1 MKRNIKIHVYPTGR
15 LGNQLYFAAIAM
27 SLQKSQKILGVN
39 SKIIVHTDQPIVDL
53 RYLLNFE
60 PDKVSK
66 FSLMKRIIGKNSLE
80 GKNFVLRGIYK
91 LSLLKRNLRSSA
103 INSFSD
109 IHNLK
114 LRKRVIISESSH
126 EYDFFKYLKHEI
138 SQTERFNTFNSSYLN
153 KAEIEK
159 LDTAIAIHM
168 RFGDFL
174 DGDIVHQYG
183 NLDEKYYTKALE
195 FFVEKSSF
203 HETQIQLFSDDPLKG
218 KKMLSD
224 LGCERVRTFE
234 AQNLRPAQELIIMS
248 KHSRIILSNSTFS
261 WWAGYF
267 AEDRAT
273 VIAPNPLMKRA
284 ASNLSRSPNWT
295 YVDAWS

>member
-1 MKRNIKIHVYPTGR
+1 MKRKLKIHVYPTGR

-27 SLQKSQKILGVN
+27 SLQKSQKSFGIN

-53 RYLLNFE
+53 RYLLNFK
-60 PDKVSK
+60 PDKVCK
-66 FSLMKRIIGKNSLE
+66 FSLIKRIIGNNNLEDKN
-80 GKNFVLRGIYK
+80 VIVRGMHKIN
-91 LSLLKRNLRSSA
+91 LLQRDLLSSA

-109 IHNLK
+109 IQNQE
-114 LRKRVIISESSH
+114 LRKRVNISESKH
-126 EYDFFKYLKHEI
+126 EYDFFKYLSQEI
-138 SQTERFNTFNSSYLN
+138 SQIERSNSLN
-153 KAEIEK
+153 PIYSSKLEIQNI
-159 LDTAIAIHM
+159 DTAIAIHM

-174 DGDIVHQYG
+174 EGDIAHQYG

-195 FFVEKSSF
+195 LFVDKSSF
-203 HETQIQLFSDDPLKG
+203 QETQIQLFSDDPIQG

-224 LGCERVRTFE
+224 MGCERVRTFE
-234 AQNLRPAQELIIMS
+234 TENLRPAQELLIMS
-248 KHSRIILSNSTFS
+248 EHSRIILSNSTFS

-284 ASNLSRSPNWT
+284 ASDLSRSPNWT